1 MFPLTELGKRLKE
14 AREQRN
20 MSLDDLQEITKIQK
34 RYLIAIEQG
43 NYVIMPGK
51 FYVRAFIRQYAEA
64 VGLDPDELF
73 EQYANEIPTAQQ
85 EELPGELSRVKSRQL
100 SEQGAKVLDVLPKI
114 LIGTLVVG
122 SAVALW
128 FFFQNR
134 TVNEQPQEQII
145 QEGAEFEQS
154 EQAKKQQTEK
164 QSEQQSENEQQAENE
179 GENEQPSETM
189 VKVVET
195 NGRKST
201 LEVTGEQLIIDI
213 ATKGDA
219 WIEVKNGKGKAFAR
233 KMMYA
238 NQTETFDLTNET
250 EVLLVIGQTLN
261 TEVKINGQ
269 TLQYPVNP
277 NDHVRQDIAIIHN
290 KQ

>member
-14 AREQRN
+14 AREQRH

-43 NYVIMPGK
+43 NYVIMPGE

-64 VGLDPDELF
+64 VGLHADELF
-73 EQYANEIPTAQQ
+73 EQYAHEIPTTQQ

-100 SEQGAKVLDVLPKI
+100 SEQGAKVLDVLPKF
-114 LIGTLVVG
+114 LIGALVVG
-122 SAVALW
+122 VAVVLW

-134 TVNEQPQEQII
+134 AVNEQPKEQII
-145 QEGAEFEQS
+145 NEKTEFEQS
-154 EQAKKQQTEK
+154 EQA
-164 QSEQQSENEQQAENE
+164 
-179 GENEQPSETM
+179 NEQPVEKQNEQLSEKEEEYEQQEESSEAM
-189 VKVVET
+189 IKVVET
-195 NGRKST
+195 SGRKST
-201 LEVTGEQLIIDI
+201 IEVTGEQLIIEL

-238 NQTETFDLTNET
+238 NQSETFDLTNET

-269 TLQYPVNP
+269 TLEYPVNP
-277 NDHVRQDIAIIHN
+277 SDHVRQDVMIIYK

>member
-1 MFPLTELGKRLKE
+1 MTELGKRLKE
-14 AREQRN
+14 AREQRH

-43 NYVIMPGK
+43 NYVIMPGE

-64 VGLDPDELF
+64 VGLHADELF
-73 EQYANEIPTAQQ
+73 EQYAHEIPTTQQ

-100 SEQGAKVLDVLPKI
+100 SEQGAKVLDVLPKF
-114 LIGTLVVG
+114 LIGALVVG
-122 SAVALW
+122 VAVVLW

-134 TVNEQPQEQII
+134 AVNEQPKEQII
-145 QEGAEFEQS
+145 NEKTEFEQS
-154 EQAKKQQTEK
+154 EQA
-164 QSEQQSENEQQAENE
+164 
-179 GENEQPSETM
+179 NEQPVEKQNEQLSEKEEEYEQQEESSEAM
-189 VKVVET
+189 IKVVET
-195 NGRKST
+195 SGRKST
-201 LEVTGEQLIIDI
+201 IEVTGEQLIIEL

-238 NQTETFDLTNET
+238 NQSETFDLTNET

-269 TLQYPVNP
+269 TLEYPVNP
-277 NDHVRQDIAIIHN
+277 SDHVRQDVMIIYK

>member
-1 MFPLTELGKRLKE
+1 MFPLTELGKLLKE

-64 VGLDPDELF
+64 VGLNPDELF
-73 EQYANEIPTAQQ
+73 EQYANEIPNAQQ

-100 SEQGAKVLDVLPKI
+100 SEQGEKVLDVLPKI
-114 LIGTLVVG
+114 LIGMLAVGVAVV
-122 SAVALW
+122 LW

-134 TVNEQPQEQII
+134 TVNEQPQEQVIN
-145 QEGAEFEQS
+145 EKTEFEQS
-154 EQAKKQQTEK
+154 EQATEQQPEK
-164 QSEQQSENEQQAENE
+164 QNEQKLEKEKEQQEQSSKA
-179 GENEQPSETM
+179 M
-189 VKVVET
+189 VEVLET

-201 LEVTGEQLIIDI
+201 LEVIGEQLIIDI
-213 ATKGDA
+213 VTKGDA

-238 NQTETFDLTNET
+238 NQAETFDLTNET

-269 TLQYPVNP
+269 TIQYPVNP
-277 NDHVRQDIAIIHN
+277 SDHVRQDITIIYK

>member
-1 MFPLTELGKRLKE
+1 MTELGKRLKE

-20 MSLDDLQEITKIQK
+20 MSLDDLQQITKIQK

-73 EQYANEIPTAQQ
+73 EQYANEIPNAQQ

-100 SEQGAKVLDVLPKI
+100 SEQGEKVLNVLPKI
-114 LIGTLVVG
+114 LIGMLAVGIAVV
-122 SAVALW
+122 LW

-134 TVNEQPQEQII
+134 TVNEQPQEQVINKKT
-145 QEGAEFEQS
+145 EFEQS
-154 EQAKKQQTEK
+154 EQAVEQQPEKQNEQKTEKKQQE
-164 QSEQQSENEQQAENE
+164 QSSEA
-179 GENEQPSETM
+179 TI
-189 VKVVET
+189 KVVET
-195 NGRKST
+195 NGRKSM
-201 LEVTGEQLIIDI
+201 LEVTGKQLIIDI

-238 NQTETFDLTNET
+238 NQAETFDLTNET

-261 TEVKINGQ
+261 TEVKINEQ

-277 NDHVRQDIAIIHN
+277 SDHVRQDITIIYK

>member
-1 MFPLTELGKRLKE
+1 MTELGKRLKE
-14 AREQRN
+14 AREQRH

-64 VGLDPDELF
+64 VGLHADELF
-73 EQYANEIPTAQQ
+73 EQYAHEIPTTQQ

-100 SEQGAKVLDVLPKI
+100 SEQGAKVLDVLPKF
-114 LIGTLVVG
+114 LIGALVVG
-122 SAVALW
+122 IAVVLW

-134 TVNEQPQEQII
+134 AVNEQPKEQII
-145 QEGAEFEQS
+145 NEKAEFEQS
-154 EQAKKQQTEK
+154 EQANEQPVEK
-164 QSEQQSENEQQAENE
+164 QNEQQSEKQEENEQQ
-179 GENEQPSETM
+179 EQSSEAM
-189 VKVVET
+189 IKVVET

-201 LEVTGEQLIIDI
+201 IEVTGEQLIIEL

-238 NQTETFDLTNET
+238 NQSETFDLTNET

-269 TLQYPVNP
+269 MLEYPVNP
-277 NDHVRQDIAIIHN
+277 SDHVRQDVMIIYK

>member
-1 MFPLTELGKRLKE
+1 MTELGKLLKE

-43 NYVIMPGK
+43 NYVIMPGR

-64 VGLDPDELF
+64 VGLNPDELF
-73 EQYANEIPTAQQ
+73 EQYANEIPNAQQ

-100 SEQGAKVLDVLPKI
+100 SEQGEKVLDVLPKI
-114 LIGTLVVG
+114 LIGMLAVGVAVV
-122 SAVALW
+122 LW

-134 TVNEQPQEQII
+134 TVNEQPQEQVID
-145 QEGAEFEQS
+145 EKTEFEQS
-154 EQAKKQQTEK
+154 EQATEQQPEK
-164 QSEQQSENEQQAENE
+164 QNEQKLEKEKEQQEQSSKA
-179 GENEQPSETM
+179 M
-189 VKVVET
+189 VEVVET

-201 LEVTGEQLIIDI
+201 LEVIGEQLIIDI
-213 ATKGDA
+213 VTKGDA

-238 NQTETFDLTNET
+238 NQAETFDLTNET

-269 TLQYPVNP
+269 ALQYPVNP
-277 NDHVRQDIAIIHN
+277 SDHVRQDITIIYK

>member
-1 MFPLTELGKRLKE
+1 LTELGKRLKE
-14 AREQRN
+14 AREQRH

-43 NYVIMPGK
+43 NYVIMPGE

-64 VGLDPDELF
+64 VGLHADELF
-73 EQYANEIPTAQQ
+73 EQYAHEIPTTQQ

-100 SEQGAKVLDVLPKI
+100 SEQGAKVLDVLPKF
-114 LIGTLVVG
+114 LIGALVVG
-122 SAVALW
+122 VAVVLW

-134 TVNEQPQEQII
+134 AVNEQPKEQII
-145 QEGAEFEQS
+145 NEKTEFEQS
-154 EQAKKQQTEK
+154 EQA
-164 QSEQQSENEQQAENE
+164 
-179 GENEQPSETM
+179 NEQPVEKQNEQLSEKEEEYEQQEESSEAM
-189 VKVVET
+189 IKVVET
-195 NGRKST
+195 SGRKST
-201 LEVTGEQLIIDI
+201 IEVTGEQLIIEL

-238 NQTETFDLTNET
+238 NQSETFDLTNET

-269 TLQYPVNP
+269 TLEYPVNP
-277 NDHVRQDIAIIHN
+277 SDHVRQDVMIIYK

>member
-64 VGLDPDELF
+64 VGLHADELF
-73 EQYANEIPTAQQ
+73 EQYAHEIPTTQQ
-85 EELPGELSRVKSRQL
+85 EELPDELSRVKSRQL
-100 SEQGAKVLDVLPKI
+100 SEQGAKVLDVLPKF
-114 LIGTLVVG
+114 LIGALVVG
-122 SAVALW
+122 VAVALW

-134 TVNEQPQEQII
+134 AVNEQPKEQII
-145 QEGAEFEQS
+145 INEKAEFEQS
-154 EQAKKQQTEK
+154 EQA
-164 QSEQQSENEQQAENE
+164 
-179 GENEQPSETM
+179 NEQPVEKQNEQLPEKEKEYEQQEESSEAM
-189 VKVVET
+189 IKVVET

-201 LEVTGEQLIIDI
+201 IEVTAEQLIIEL

-238 NQTETFDLTNET
+238 NQSETFDLTNET

-269 TLQYPVNP
+269 TLEYPVNP
-277 NDHVRQDIAIIHN
+277 GDHVRQDVMIIYK

>member
-1 MFPLTELGKRLKE
+1 MFPLTELGKLLKE

-20 MSLDDLQEITKIQK
+20 MSLDYLQEITKIQK

-64 VGLDPDELF
+64 VGLNPDELF
-73 EQYANEIPTAQQ
+73 EQYANEIPNAQQ

-100 SEQGAKVLDVLPKI
+100 SEQGEKVLDVLPKI
-114 LIGTLVVG
+114 LIGMLAVGVAVV
-122 SAVALW
+122 LW

-134 TVNEQPQEQII
+134 TVNEQPQEQVID
-145 QEGAEFEQS
+145 EKTEFEQS
-154 EQAKKQQTEK
+154 EQATEQQPEK
-164 QSEQQSENEQQAENE
+164 QNEQKLEKEKEQQEQSSKA
-179 GENEQPSETM
+179 M
-189 VKVVET
+189 VEVLET

-201 LEVTGEQLIIDI
+201 LEVIGEQLIIDI
-213 ATKGDA
+213 VTKGDA

-238 NQTETFDLTNET
+238 NQAETFDLTNET

-277 NDHVRQDIAIIHN
+277 SDHVRQDITIIYK

>member
-14 AREQRN
+14 AREQSN

-64 VGLDPDELF
+64 VGLDPEELF
-73 EQYANEIPTAQQ
+73 EQYANEIPNAQQ

-100 SEQGAKVLDVLPKI
+100 SEQGEKVLNILPKI
-114 LIGTLVVG
+114 LIGMLAVGVAVV
-122 SAVALW
+122 LW

-134 TVNEQPQEQII
+134 TMDEQPQEQVIN
-145 QEGAEFEQS
+145 EETEFEQS
-154 EQAKKQQTEK
+154 EQANEQQPEK
-164 QSEQQSENEQQAENE
+164 QNEQQSEKQNEQQLEKE
-179 GENEQPSETM
+179 QEQPSTAM
-189 VKVVET
+189 IKVVDT

-219 WIEVKNGKGKAFAR
+219 WIEVKNGKGKAFTR

-238 NQTETFDLTNET
+238 NQAETFDLTNET

-277 NDHVRQDIAIIHN
+277 SDHVRQDITIIYK

>member
-1 MFPLTELGKRLKE
+1 VFPLTELGKRLKE
-14 AREQRN
+14 AREQRH

-64 VGLDPDELF
+64 VGLHADELF
-73 EQYANEIPTAQQ
+73 EQYAHEIPTTQQ

-100 SEQGAKVLDVLPKI
+100 SEQGAKVLDALPKF
-114 LIGTLVVG
+114 LIGALVVG
-122 SAVALW
+122 VAVVLW

-134 TVNEQPQEQII
+134 AVNEQPKEQII
-145 QEGAEFEQS
+145 NEKAEFEQS
-154 EQAKKQQTEK
+154 EQANEQPAEK
-164 QSEQQSENEQQAENE
+164 QNEQQSEKQEENEQQ
-179 GENEQPSETM
+179 EQPSEAM
-189 VKVVET
+189 IKVIET

-201 LEVTGEQLIIDI
+201 IEVTGKQLIIEL

-238 NQTETFDLTNET
+238 NQSETFDLTNET

-269 TLQYPVNP
+269 MLEYPVNP
-277 NDHVRQDIAIIHN
+277 SDHVRQDVMIIYK

>member
-64 VGLDPDELF
+64 VGLNPDELF
-73 EQYANEIPTAQQ
+73 EQYANEIPNAQQ

-100 SEQGAKVLDVLPKI
+100 SERGAKVLDILPKI
-114 LIGTLVVG
+114 LIGMLAVGVAVV
-122 SAVALW
+122 LW
-128 FFFQNR
+128 FFFQNK
-134 TVNEQPQEQII
+134 TVNEQPKEQVIN
-145 QEGAEFEQS
+145 EKTEFEQS
-154 EQAKKQQTEK
+154 EQATEQQLEK
-164 QSEQQSENEQQAENE
+164 QNEKKLEEKEKEQQEQSSKA
-179 GENEQPSETM
+179 M
-189 VKVVET
+189 VEVVET

-201 LEVTGEQLIIDI
+201 LEVIGEQLIIDI

-238 NQTETFDLTNET
+238 NQAETFDLTNET

-269 TLQYPVNP
+269 TLEYPVNP
-277 NDHVRQDIAIIHN
+277 NDHVRQDITIVYK

>member
-43 NYVIMPGK
+43 NYVIMPGE

-64 VGLDPDELF
+64 VGLDPEELF
-73 EQYANEIPTAQQ
+73 EQYANEIPNAQQ

-100 SEQGAKVLDVLPKI
+100 SEQGEKVLNILPKI
-114 LIGTLVVG
+114 LIGMLAVGVAVV
-122 SAVALW
+122 LW

-134 TVNEQPQEQII
+134 TMDEQPQEQVIN
-145 QEGAEFEQS
+145 EETEFEQS
-154 EQAKKQQTEK
+154 EQVNEQQPEK
-164 QSEQQSENEQQAENE
+164 QNEQQSEKQNEQQLEKE
-179 GENEQPSETM
+179 QEQPSTAM
-189 VKVVET
+189 IKVVDT

-219 WIEVKNGKGKAFAR
+219 WIEVKNGKGKAFTR

-238 NQTETFDLTNET
+238 NQAETFDLTNET

-277 NDHVRQDIAIIHN
+277 SDHVRQDITIIYK

>member
-14 AREQRN
+14 AREQRH

-64 VGLDPDELF
+64 VGLHADELF
-73 EQYANEIPTAQQ
+73 EQYAHEIPTTQQ

-100 SEQGAKVLDVLPKI
+100 SEQGAKVLDVLPKFF
-114 LIGTLVVG
+114 IGALVVG
-122 SAVALW
+122 IAVVLW

-134 TVNEQPQEQII
+134 AVNEQPKEQII
-145 QEGAEFEQS
+145 NEKAEFEQS
-154 EQAKKQQTEK
+154 EQANEQPVEK
-164 QSEQQSENEQQAENE
+164 QNEQQSEKQEENEQQ
-179 GENEQPSETM
+179 EQSSEAM
-189 VKVVET
+189 IKVVET

-201 LEVTGEQLIIDI
+201 IEVTGEQLIIEL

-238 NQTETFDLTNET
+238 NQSETFDLTNET

-269 TLQYPVNP
+269 MLEYPVNP
-277 NDHVRQDIAIIHN
+277 SDHVRQDVMIIYK

>member
-43 NYVIMPGK
+43 NYVIMPGE

-64 VGLDPDELF
+64 VGLDPEELF
-73 EQYANEIPTAQQ
+73 EQYANEIPNAQQ
-85 EELPGELSRVKSRQL
+85 EELPGELSRVKLRQL
-100 SEQGAKVLDVLPKI
+100 SEQGEKVLNILPKI
-114 LIGTLVVG
+114 LIGMLAVGVAVV
-122 SAVALW
+122 LW

-134 TVNEQPQEQII
+134 TMDEQPQEQVIN
-145 QEGAEFEQS
+145 EETEFEQS
-154 EQAKKQQTEK
+154 EQVNEQQPEK
-164 QSEQQSENEQQAENE
+164 QNEQQSEKQNEQQLEKE
-179 GENEQPSETM
+179 QEQPSTAM
-189 VKVVET
+189 IKVVDT

-219 WIEVKNGKGKAFAR
+219 WIEVKNGKGKAFTR

-238 NQTETFDLTNET
+238 NQAETFDLTNET

-277 NDHVRQDIAIIHN
+277 SDHVRQDITIIYK

>member
-1 MFPLTELGKRLKE
+1 MTELGKRLKE

-20 MSLDDLQEITKIQK
+20 MSLDDLQQITKIQK

-73 EQYANEIPTAQQ
+73 EQYANEIPNAQQ

-100 SEQGAKVLDVLPKI
+100 SEQGEKVLDVLPKI
-114 LIGTLVVG
+114 LIGMLAVGVAVV
-122 SAVALW
+122 LW

-134 TVNEQPQEQII
+134 MVNEQPQEQVIN
-145 QEGAEFEQS
+145 EKTEFEQS
-154 EQAKKQQTEK
+154 EQATEQQPKKQNEQKQEK
-164 QSEQQSENEQQAENE
+164 EKEQQEQSSKA
-179 GENEQPSETM
+179 M
-189 VKVVET
+189 VEVVET

-201 LEVTGEQLIIDI
+201 LEVSGEQLIIDI

-277 NDHVRQDIAIIHN
+277 SDHVRQDITIIYK

>member
-14 AREQRN
+14 AREQRH

-64 VGLDPDELF
+64 VGLHADELF
-73 EQYANEIPTAQQ
+73 EQYAHEIPTTQQ

-100 SEQGAKVLDVLPKI
+100 SEQGAKVLDVLPKF
-114 LIGTLVVG
+114 LIGALVVG
-122 SAVALW
+122 IAVVLW

-134 TVNEQPQEQII
+134 AVNEQPKEQII
-145 QEGAEFEQS
+145 NEKAEFEQS
-154 EQAKKQQTEK
+154 EQANEQPVEK
-164 QSEQQSENEQQAENE
+164 QNEQQSEKQEENEQQ
-179 GENEQPSETM
+179 EQSSEAM
-189 VKVVET
+189 IKVVET

-201 LEVTGEQLIIDI
+201 IEVTGEQLIIEL

-238 NQTETFDLTNET
+238 NQSETFDLTNET

-269 TLQYPVNP
+269 MLEYPVNP
-277 NDHVRQDIAIIHN
+277 SDHVRQDVMIIYK

>member
-64 VGLDPDELF
+64 VGLDPEELF
-73 EQYANEIPTAQQ
+73 EQYANEIPNAQQ

-100 SEQGAKVLDVLPKI
+100 SEQGEKVLNILPKI
-114 LIGTLVVG
+114 LIGMLAVGVAVV
-122 SAVALW
+122 LW

-134 TVNEQPQEQII
+134 TMDEQPQEQVIN
-145 QEGAEFEQS
+145 EETEFEQS
-154 EQAKKQQTEK
+154 EQA
-164 QSEQQSENEQQAENE
+164 NEQQLEKQNE
-179 GENEQPSETM
+179 QQLEKEQEQQEQPSAAM
-189 VKVVET
+189 IKVVDT

-219 WIEVKNGKGKAFAR
+219 WIEVKNGKGKAFTR

-238 NQTETFDLTNET
+238 NQAETFDLTNET

-269 TLQYPVNP
+269 TLEYPVNP
-277 NDHVRQDIAIIHN
+277 SDHVRQDITIVYK

>member
-73 EQYANEIPTAQQ
+73 EQYANEIPNAQQ

-100 SEQGAKVLDVLPKI
+100 SEQGEKVLDILPKI
-114 LIGTLVVG
+114 LIGTLAVGVAVV
-122 SAVALW
+122 LW
-128 FFFQNR
+128 FFFQSR
-134 TVNEQPQEQII
+134 TVDEQPQEQVIN
-145 QEGAEFEQS
+145 EKTEFEQS
-154 EQAKKQQTEK
+154 EQV
-164 QSEQQSENEQQAENE
+164 NEQQPEKQNE
-179 GENEQPSETM
+179 QQPEKEKEQQEQPSAAM
-189 VKVVET
+189 VKVVDT

-201 LEVTGEQLIIDI
+201 LEVMAEQLIIDI

-219 WIEVKNGKGKAFAR
+219 WIEVKNGKGKAFTR

-238 NQTETFDLTNET
+238 NQAETFDLTNET

-277 NDHVRQDIAIIHN
+277 SDHVRQDITIIYK

>member
-14 AREQRN
+14 AREQRH

-64 VGLDPDELF
+64 VGLDADELF
-73 EQYANEIPTAQQ
+73 EQYANEIPNAQQ
-85 EELPGELSRVKSRQL
+85 EELSGELSRVKSRQL

-114 LIGTLVVG
+114 LIGTLAIGVAVV
-122 SAVALW
+122 LW

-134 TVNEQPQEQII
+134 TVNEKPQEQVIN
-145 QEGAEFEQS
+145 EKTEFEQS
-154 EQAKKQQTEK
+154 EQANEQQPEK
-164 QSEQQSENEQQAENE
+164 QSEQQSENEE
-179 GENEQPSETM
+179 ENEQQEQPLEAT
-189 VKVVET
+189 VKVLET
-195 NGRKST
+195 NGRRST

-238 NQTETFDLTNET
+238 NQSETFDLTNET

-261 TEVKINGQ
+261 AEVKINGQ
-269 TLQYPVNP
+269 TLEYPVNP
-277 NDHVRQDIAIIHN
+277 NDHVRQDITIMYK

>member
-1 MFPLTELGKRLKE
+1 MFPLTELGKLLKE

-43 NYVIMPGK
+43 NYVIMPGR

-64 VGLDPDELF
+64 VGLNPDELF
-73 EQYANEIPTAQQ
+73 EQYANEIPNAQQ

-100 SEQGAKVLDVLPKI
+100 SEQGEKVLDVLPKI
-114 LIGTLVVG
+114 LIGMLAVGVAVV
-122 SAVALW
+122 LW

-134 TVNEQPQEQII
+134 TVNEQPQEQVID
-145 QEGAEFEQS
+145 EKTEFEQS
-154 EQAKKQQTEK
+154 EQATEQQPEK
-164 QSEQQSENEQQAENE
+164 QNEQKLEKEKEQQEQSSKA
-179 GENEQPSETM
+179 M
-189 VKVVET
+189 VEVVET

-201 LEVTGEQLIIDI
+201 LEVIGEQLIIDI
-213 ATKGDA
+213 VTKGDA

-238 NQTETFDLTNET
+238 NQAETFDLTNET

-269 TLQYPVNP
+269 ALQYPVNP
-277 NDHVRQDIAIIHN
+277 SDHVRQDITIIYK

>member
-20 MSLDDLQEITKIQK
+20 MSLDDLQQITKIQK

-73 EQYANEIPTAQQ
+73 EQYANEIPNAQQ

-100 SEQGAKVLDVLPKI
+100 SEQGEKVLDVLPKI
-114 LIGTLVVG
+114 LIGMLAVGVAVV
-122 SAVALW
+122 LW

-134 TVNEQPQEQII
+134 TVNEQPQEQVIN
-145 QEGAEFEQS
+145 EKTEFEQS
-154 EQAKKQQTEK
+154 EQATEQQPKKQNEQKREK
-164 QSEQQSENEQQAENE
+164 EKEQQEQSSKA
-179 GENEQPSETM
+179 M
-189 VKVVET
+189 VEVVET

-201 LEVTGEQLIIDI
+201 LEVIGEQLIIDI

-277 NDHVRQDIAIIHN
+277 SDHVRQDITIIYK

>member
-1 MFPLTELGKRLKE
+1 MTELGKRLKE
-14 AREQRN
+14 AREQRH

-64 VGLDPDELF
+64 VGLHADELF
-73 EQYANEIPTAQQ
+73 EQYAHEIPTTQQ

-100 SEQGAKVLDVLPKI
+100 SEQGAKVLDALPKF
-114 LIGTLVVG
+114 LIGALVVG
-122 SAVALW
+122 VAVVLW

-134 TVNEQPQEQII
+134 AVNEQPKEQII
-145 QEGAEFEQS
+145 NEKAEFEQS
-154 EQAKKQQTEK
+154 EQANEQPAEK
-164 QSEQQSENEQQAENE
+164 QNEQQSEKQEENEQQ
-179 GENEQPSETM
+179 EQPSEAM
-189 VKVVET
+189 IKVIET

-201 LEVTGEQLIIDI
+201 IEVTGKQLIIEL

-238 NQTETFDLTNET
+238 NQSETFDLTNET

-269 TLQYPVNP
+269 MLEYPVNP
-277 NDHVRQDIAIIHN
+277 SDHVRQDVMIIYK

>member
-1 MFPLTELGKRLKE
+1 MTELGKRLKE
-14 AREQRN
+14 AREQRH

-64 VGLDPDELF
+64 VGLHADELF
-73 EQYANEIPTAQQ
+73 EQYAHEIPTTQQ

-100 SEQGAKVLDVLPKI
+100 SEQGAKVLDVLPKFF
-114 LIGTLVVG
+114 IGALVVG
-122 SAVALW
+122 IAVVLW

-134 TVNEQPQEQII
+134 AVNEQPKEQII
-145 QEGAEFEQS
+145 NEKAEFEQS
-154 EQAKKQQTEK
+154 EQANEQPVEK
-164 QSEQQSENEQQAENE
+164 QNEQQSEKQEENEQQ
-179 GENEQPSETM
+179 EQSSEAM
-189 VKVVET
+189 IKVVET

-201 LEVTGEQLIIDI
+201 IEVTGEQLIIEL

-238 NQTETFDLTNET
+238 NQSETFDLTNET

-269 TLQYPVNP
+269 MLEYPVNP
-277 NDHVRQDIAIIHN
+277 SDHVRQDVMIIYK

>member
-14 AREQRN
+14 AREQRH

-64 VGLDPDELF
+64 VGLHADELF
-73 EQYANEIPTAQQ
+73 EQYAHEIPTTQQ

-100 SEQGAKVLDVLPKI
+100 SEQGAKVLDVLPKF
-114 LIGTLVVG
+114 LIGALVVG
-122 SAVALW
+122 VAVVLW

-134 TVNEQPQEQII
+134 AVNEQPKEQII
-145 QEGAEFEQS
+145 NEKAEFEQS
-154 EQAKKQQTEK
+154 EQANEQPVEK
-164 QSEQQSENEQQAENE
+164 QNEQQSEKEEENEQQ
-179 GENEQPSETM
+179 EQSSEAM
-189 VKVVET
+189 IKVVET

-201 LEVTGEQLIIDI
+201 IEVTGEQLIIEL

-238 NQTETFDLTNET
+238 NQSETFDLTNET

-269 TLQYPVNP
+269 MLEYPVNP
-277 NDHVRQDIAIIHN
+277 SDHVRQDVMIIYK

>member
-20 MSLDDLQEITKIQK
+20 MSLDDLQQITKIQK

-73 EQYANEIPTAQQ
+73 EQYANEIPNAQQ

-100 SEQGAKVLDVLPKI
+100 SEQGEKVLDVLPKI
-114 LIGTLVVG
+114 SIGMLAVGVAVV
-122 SAVALW
+122 LW

-134 TVNEQPQEQII
+134 TVNEQPQEQVIN
-145 QEGAEFEQS
+145 EKTEFEQS
-154 EQAKKQQTEK
+154 EQATEQQPKKQNEQKREK
-164 QSEQQSENEQQAENE
+164 EKEQQEQSSKA
-179 GENEQPSETM
+179 M
-189 VKVVET
+189 VEVVET

-201 LEVTGEQLIIDI
+201 LEVIGEQLIIDI

-277 NDHVRQDIAIIHN
+277 SDHVRQDITIIYK

>member
-20 MSLDDLQEITKIQK
+20 MSLDDLQQITKIQK

-73 EQYANEIPTAQQ
+73 EQYANEIPNAQQ

-100 SEQGAKVLDVLPKI
+100 SEQGEKVLNVLPKI
-114 LIGTLVVG
+114 LIGMLAVGIAVV
-122 SAVALW
+122 LW

-134 TVNEQPQEQII
+134 TVNEQPQEQVINKKT
-145 QEGAEFEQS
+145 EFEQS
-154 EQAKKQQTEK
+154 EQAVEQQPEKQNEQKTEKKQQE
-164 QSEQQSENEQQAENE
+164 QSSEA
-179 GENEQPSETM
+179 TI
-189 VKVVET
+189 KVVET
-195 NGRKST
+195 NGRKSM
-201 LEVTGEQLIIDI
+201 LEVTGKQLIIDI

-238 NQTETFDLTNET
+238 NQAETFDLTNET

-261 TEVKINGQ
+261 TEVKINEQ

-277 NDHVRQDIAIIHN
+277 SDHVRQDITIIYK

>member
-1 MFPLTELGKRLKE
+1 MTELGKLLKE

-20 MSLDDLQEITKIQK
+20 MSLDYLQEITKIQK

-64 VGLDPDELF
+64 VGLNPDELF
-73 EQYANEIPTAQQ
+73 EQYANEIPNAQQ

-100 SEQGAKVLDVLPKI
+100 SEQGEKVLDVLPKI
-114 LIGTLVVG
+114 LIGMLAVGVAVV
-122 SAVALW
+122 LW

-134 TVNEQPQEQII
+134 TVNEQPQEQVID
-145 QEGAEFEQS
+145 EKTEFEQS
-154 EQAKKQQTEK
+154 EQATEQQPEK
-164 QSEQQSENEQQAENE
+164 QNEQKLEKEKEQQEQSSKA
-179 GENEQPSETM
+179 M
-189 VKVVET
+189 VEVLET

-201 LEVTGEQLIIDI
+201 LEVIGEQLIIDI
-213 ATKGDA
+213 VTKGDA

-238 NQTETFDLTNET
+238 NQAETFDLTNET

-277 NDHVRQDIAIIHN
+277 SDHVRQDITIIYK

>member
-1 MFPLTELGKRLKE
+1 MTELGKRLKE

-20 MSLDDLQEITKIQK
+20 MSLDDLQQITKIQK

-73 EQYANEIPTAQQ
+73 EQYANEIPNAQQ

-100 SEQGAKVLDVLPKI
+100 SEQGEKVLDVLPKI
-114 LIGTLVVG
+114 LIGMLAVGVAVV
-122 SAVALW
+122 LW

-134 TVNEQPQEQII
+134 TVNEQPQEQVIN
-145 QEGAEFEQS
+145 EKTEFEQS
-154 EQAKKQQTEK
+154 EQATEQQPKKQNEQKREK
-164 QSEQQSENEQQAENE
+164 EKEQQEQSSKA
-179 GENEQPSETM
+179 M
-189 VKVVET
+189 VEVVET

-201 LEVTGEQLIIDI
+201 LEVIGEQLIIDI

-277 NDHVRQDIAIIHN
+277 SDHVRQDITIIYK

>member
-20 MSLDDLQEITKIQK
+20 MSLDDLQQITKIQK

-73 EQYANEIPTAQQ
+73 EQYANEIPNAQQ

-100 SEQGAKVLDVLPKI
+100 SEQGEKVLDVLPKI
-114 LIGTLVVG
+114 LIGMLAVGVAVV
-122 SAVALW
+122 LW

-134 TVNEQPQEQII
+134 MVNEQPQEQVIN
-145 QEGAEFEQS
+145 EKTEFEQS
-154 EQAKKQQTEK
+154 EQATEQQPKKQNEQKQEK
-164 QSEQQSENEQQAENE
+164 EKEQQEQSSKA
-179 GENEQPSETM
+179 M
-189 VKVVET
+189 VEVVET

-201 LEVTGEQLIIDI
+201 LEVSGEQLIIDI

-277 NDHVRQDIAIIHN
+277 SDHVRQDITIIYK

>member
-14 AREQRN
+14 AREQRH

-64 VGLDPDELF
+64 VGLHADELF
-73 EQYANEIPTAQQ
+73 EQYAHEIPTTQQ

-100 SEQGAKVLDVLPKI
+100 SEQGAKVLDALPKF
-114 LIGTLVVG
+114 LIGALVVG
-122 SAVALW
+122 VAVVLW

-134 TVNEQPQEQII
+134 AVNEQPKEQII
-145 QEGAEFEQS
+145 NEKAEFEQS
-154 EQAKKQQTEK
+154 EQANEQPAEK
-164 QSEQQSENEQQAENE
+164 QNEQQSEKQEENEQQ
-179 GENEQPSETM
+179 EQPSEAM
-189 VKVVET
+189 IKVIET

-201 LEVTGEQLIIDI
+201 IEVTGKQLIIEL

-238 NQTETFDLTNET
+238 NQSETFDLTNET

-269 TLQYPVNP
+269 MLEYPVNP
-277 NDHVRQDIAIIHN
+277 SDHVRQDVMIIYK